1 MEETNKSKV
10 EWWELRK
17 KEILNGIHEAIEQGS
32 SNTEVLEIM
41 KELVKNAK
49 ARNSI
54 TNYYEKFEGE

>member
-32 SNTEVLEIM
+32 PNTEVLEIM
-41 KELVKNAK
+41 KELVQNAR

-54 TNYYEKFEGE
+54 INYYEKFEEE

>member
-54 TNYYEKFEGE
+54 TNYYEKFEEE

>member
-17 KEILNGIHEAIEQGS
+17 KELLNGIHEAIEQGS